1 MSSSDHEDDGE
12 WNEEEEEEEEKTE
25 DAEQLAKSERDEER
39 KDVGS
44 GKEEEEE
51 EGEEGAWEGDEGDY
65 EDALAP
71 VEIRGPF
78 LPCPPPISSLQQGFV
93 EVSASPAF
101 HCLDQLFHTGQIT
114 GARVAQLKELY
125 SRLQESFKLTRDSEE
140 ALLRETK
147 RYTEELQGQRGQLES
162 ADAFPDGQSTDV
174 GRLRSQLLRHHNA
187 LSQSEETHTQ
197 LHYKIQSLQDEKN
210 LLQKEYERMPK
221 PGDLERKAK
230 LVMEGC
236 EDLRREVSQ
245 RKAEVQSLQEELE
258 SRQGQMIRDQKSLNQ
273 QKIMRE
279 NLKNELVQIHM
290 VPGEIMKEI
299 KAVEHKKQEQEER
312 RAALEAQSRDAQ
324 AALAGAAVRAEE
336 ARHEAVAVA
345 EELDARR
352 TQLDAQR
359 HELQRL
365 ARDLAFAGEREAQR
379 QGDRATCD
387 LRLRHA
393 GVEKRA
399 QHELLLQREREKE
412 RELRAL
418 AKADKQLK
426 AARDALALVQ
436 SAHAKTH
443 AQVDSMPQDDGSNA
457 HRIKELRDDIEAK
470 KRQLLKE
477 ESLSEAEA
485 RAMEAHLA
493 EEARLGGLHM
503 ELREQLRSL
512 LHLAQVKAE
521 EREQKSRDSAKAKIR
536 YERIL
541 QEVKAKDLSIVDHKK
556 RHQEIV
562 LRLKEFSQLYN
573 VIKLERNRCANM
585 ILAAAQQSAETR
597 EKLKI
602 LENEL
607 EILVSS
613 SSSKALMIQKQ
624 RKKHQTVALSRDT
637 ARADTTRCGRE
648 GRELEERHQRSQEA
662 LARLRA
668 HVERAQS
675 GSRELRSRYE
685 EAVRQ
690 RRARASQLL
699 ELEGEVCALYERLHV
714 GDTAAREGHVALQAL
729 EEEARFL
736 AMARLEET
744 RQLGLARRDGPSR
757 RMLDEQLI
765 GLHLQ
770 LLQYQDHIR
779 ELEGQLEDPEGR
791 RVRFLEGKDLS
802 PSELARKTEEL
813 EEQLAHK
820 EEQLLEKQ
828 LVLEQVSRLAERAD
842 AQAREGH
849 NDTLSLAGKMNGVRG
864 RLRARTRRLMALVSE
879 LAMRQAAALRLQQ
892 EVRER
897 AALVESCHARLAQGL
912 APCDGAERE
921 WRSALRDEHRRR
933 CERLARQKEEA
944 AAADR
949 TMAGDGAASTAEPRP
964 NCYIP
969 DDDLGLP
976 VPRPYGALAPFK
988 PSETGASMRH
998 IRKPSIKP
1006 IEI

>member
-1 MSSSDHEDDGE
+1 
-12 WNEEEEEEEEKTE
+12 
-25 DAEQLAKSERDEER
+25 
-39 KDVGS
+39 
-44 GKEEEEE
+44 
-51 EGEEGAWEGDEGDY
+51 
-65 EDALAP
+65 
-71 VEIRGPF
+71 
-78 LPCPPPISSLQQGFV
+78 
-93 EVSASPAF
+93 
-101 HCLDQLFHTGQIT
+101 
-114 GARVAQLKELY
+114 
-125 SRLQESFKLTRDSEE
+125 TRDSEE

-258 SRQGQMIRDQKSLNQ
+258 SRQGQMIREQKSLNQ

-379 QGDRATCD
+379 QGDRYDATTPV
-387 LRLRHA
+387 H
-393 GVEKRA
+393 GTKMKA
-399 QHELLLQREREKE
+399 QRMKPSYDENANQNYNRSLMNVLKS
-412 RELRAL
+412 
-418 AKADKQLK
+418 DKQLK

-949 TMAGDGAASTAEPRP
+949 TTAGDGAASTAEPRP